1 MRPFQYIKKYLK
13 KAASENIESE
23 YLYSPSLEQH
33 KIYGSEFSFSAPSQ
47 NILHHILRQEVSE
60 DLLRHEGVL

>member
-1 MRPFQYIKKYLK
+1 MRPFQYIKKYWK
-13 KAASENIESE
+13 KAASKNIESE
-23 YLYSPSLEQH
+23 YPCSPSLEQH

-47 NILHHILRQEVSE
+47 NILRHILRQVVLG